1 MKSNELLNK
10 IQNSLTELEHKNYCK
25 KSFKNGYLI
34 GFCEA
39 RNKQSK
45 KHSALESVFN
55 VFVGLIISFVIQL
68 FLYPFLNIPVSIN
81 QNIIITFVFF
91 VASFVRGYL
100 IRRLFN
106 KF

>member
-1 MKSNELLNK
+1 MEKE
-10 IQNSLTELEHKNYCK
+10 I
-25 KSFKNGYLI
+25 
-34 GFCEA
+34 
-39 RNKQSK
+39 QSK

-91 VASFVRGYL
+91 VASFVRGYA

-106 KF
+106 NL